1 MRAVEQRDCR
11 RLLEIDSTLFG
22 AEERYDLAFMQNIPT
37 QKNLDA
43 IVAVDEDGTTVA
55 WALVDHG
62 RAPVRLRSLSVH
74 ARHQR
79 RGYGEQLL
87 RHIVGRYG
95 PPIDLLVEKSNLGA
109 VGLYRKAGF
118 QPADVDPELP
128 SRPRMLFG

>member
-1 MRAVEQRDCR
+1 M
-11 RLLEIDSTLFG
+11 LEIDSTLFG

-55 WALVDHG
+55 WALVDHSG
-62 RAPVRLRSLSVH
+62 SPVRLRSLSVH

-79 RGYGEQLL
+79 RGYGEELL
-87 RHIVGRYG
+87 RHIIGRYG

-109 VGLYRKAGF
+109 VGLYRKVGFKAAGF
-118 QPADVDPELP
+118 DQQVGG
-128 SRPRMLFG
+128 RPRMLLDENPTEAK